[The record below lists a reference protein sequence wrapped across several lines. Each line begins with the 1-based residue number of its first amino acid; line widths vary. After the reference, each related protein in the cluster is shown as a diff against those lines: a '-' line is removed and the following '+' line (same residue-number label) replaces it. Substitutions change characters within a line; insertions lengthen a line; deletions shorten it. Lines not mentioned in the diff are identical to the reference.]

1 MYRRYIC
8 YLLLYLIPTVALAKP
23 FALRSDSVALE
34 PHTFDETLQ
43 TVEVRANSKRLQ
55 TMRIGQT
62 IEWLDSTYLT
72 QHFTGNF
79 AATLSTLPGVN
90 VITIGSGYGKPVIRG
105 LGFNRIAYVDGGLK
119 QEGQQWG
126 ADHGLEVDAFDQDP
140 VQVIKGAGSLLYGS
154 DALGGVIVRQP
165 AATPHKQG
173 LYGSYTMMGQSSTM
187 GGGGSLMMGYLHGAH
202 HIRLRMS
209 GQYHGDRNVTA
220 DSITYLTRWI
230 PIYNRRL
237 KNSATQT
244 YASQLRYEWLGE
256 EVKASLQASVNGE
269 RSGFFPGAHGMP
281 DLKRVL
287 PDKSRYNIELPYSTV
302 RQISTQ
308 GSLQWRV
315 SPQWQL
321 VGELGWQQNLRR
333 ELSAFH
339 THYGTMQRPV
349 QDADLEFEFD
359 LKTVSARLQANYY
372 APWGGKWTLATDG
385 QYQWHKRRG
394 YGFLLPDYQRAT
406 SGVSLTYQGRIAQGL
421 HLTSGLRY
429 DLGYIAMSP
438 YHDPYLADYL
448 KERGE
453 SSATLAQY
461 YYSSQEGERRWHD
474 LSGSVGLS
482 WQINRHWLWK
492 VNLGRSFRLP
502 GIYELAANGIHHGT
516 FRHEVGDPSLGSEQG
531 WLLDSEVG
539 FHNDLWSCTVSPFV
553 TYFTNYIFLQ
563 PSGEWSILPHSGQ
576 IYRYQSTRALFTGVE
591 LEGSWH
597 LHPQWDYHLQG
608 DYVYTY
614 NVADRLAL
622 PYSPPARLS
631 HDLTWHPKHWAL
643 SLKHRIIA
651 PQHRIARNEA
661 PTPGTATLLDL
672 AVTYDGQLRQ
682 SNYRISLAIQNI
694 LNSRYYDHMSYYR
707 RVNLPEAGRN
717 LLLTINLSF

>member
-1 MYRRYIC
+1 
-8 YLLLYLIPTVALAKP
+8 
-23 FALRSDSVALE
+23 
-34 PHTFDETLQ
+34 
-43 TVEVRANSKRLQ
+43 
-55 TMRIGQT
+55 
-62 IEWLDSTYLT
+62 
-72 QHFTGNF
+72 
-79 AATLSTLPGVN
+79 
-90 VITIGSGYGKPVIRG
+90 
-105 LGFNRIAYVDGGLK
+105 
-119 QEGQQWG
+119 
-126 ADHGLEVDAFDQDP
+126 
-140 VQVIKGAGSLLYGS
+140 
-154 DALGGVIVRQP
+154 
-165 AATPHKQG
+165 
-173 LYGSYTMMGQSSTM
+173 
-187 GGGGSLMMGYLHGAH
+187 
-202 HIRLRMS
+202 
-209 GQYHGDRNVTA
+209 
-220 DSITYLTRWI
+220 
-230 PIYNRRL
+230 
-237 KNSATQT
+237 
-244 YASQLRYEWLGE
+244 
-256 EVKASLQASVNGE
+256 
-269 RSGFFPGAHGMP
+269 
-281 DLKRVL
+281 
-287 PDKSRYNIELPYSTV
+287 
-302 RQISTQ
+302 
-308 GSLQWRV
+308 
-315 SPQWQL
+315 
-321 VGELGWQQNLRR
+321 
-333 ELSAFH
+333 
-339 THYGTMQRPV
+339 
-349 QDADLEFEFD
+349 
-359 LKTVSARLQANYY
+359 
-372 APWGGKWTLATDG
+372 
-385 QYQWHKRRG
+385 
-394 YGFLLPDYQRAT
+394 
-406 SGVSLTYQGRIAQGL
+406 
-421 HLTSGLRY
+421 
-429 DLGYIAMSP
+429 MSP

-474 LSGSVGLS
+474 LSGSVGLA

-516 FRHEVGDPSLGSEQG
+516 FRHEVGDPSLSSEQG

-553 TYFTNYIFLQ
+553 TYFTNYIYLQ

-591 LEGSWH
+591 LEGTWH

-614 NVADRLAL
+614 NVTDRLAL